1 MKKQKPSKL
10 LKEKLNDALSDRYSF
25 FENVYAV
32 VRKIPKGRV
41 TTFGAIALYLGTRS
55 SARMVGWA
63 LNGSHDVYPPVPAHR
78 VVNRHGMLSGK
89 AHFGTPSAM
98 ETLLSQE
105 KVKVEEDTVVHFD
118 QLFWDPVVELSLE

>member
-1 MKKQKPSKL
+1 MKKQKPSKP

-41 TTFGAIALYLGTRS
+41 TTFGAIAHYLGTRS

-63 LNGSHDVYPPVPAHR
+63 LNGSHDVNPPVPAHR

-98 ETLLSQE
+98 EILLSQE